1 MTSVKVREGE
11 PFESAIRRFKRSIEK
26 AGLPKEWRN
35 REFFVKP
42 STERQR
48 TIAAAKKRLL
58 KRLSRDK
65 YMYAAAPGQKGGR
78 PIAAKPNDRNDKK
91 DRYKKPDEMRHS

>member
-1 MTSVKVREGE
+1 MTFVKVREGE

-58 KRLSRDK
+58 KRVSRDK
-65 YMYAAAPGQKGGR
+65 FMFAAAPGRKGGR
-78 PIAAKPNDRNDKK
+78 PIAAKNTDKDKK
-91 DRYKKPDEMRHS
+91 DKFKKAY